1 MRYRKCARSVVLCA
15 ALTGLLITTPAPIV
29 QATEVYGATQNEQQD
44 HLTIEDVKKENK
56 QLLEQLNT
64 FQEKVNTLLPN
75 AGSGKD
81 VTYASIYS
89 DYSSYKENENVKS
102 TQSLLNDI
110 RDLISGNEGYT
121 DQLDKL
127 ANEYHDKEPDKNLYD
142 TLAELSKEII
152 TRQNDLRKQ
161 ETVFNA
167 VTPYKDLVLSSSV
180 TALTSNLG
188 LLRSTTDSK
197 RLALTPENEALY
209 TSASYATYK
218 TIITEADTQI
228 QSTTTLLSTIQTV
241 LTGYITKAADHSL
254 TDDDIADIQKYM
266 SSTDADSAKIS
277 AILEKVNA
285 LDISKLT
292 KRPSK
297 SSLKKQL
304 NAAKK
309 CPPDKY
315 TTYTKETD
323 SVFKQCLADAQKVY
337 NNPDATSTEISRAAT
352 ALKNAIKNLKE
363 VDRAYKVVGNT
374 YYYKVSAF
382 GAFGN
387 DKADDT
393 YALQKA
399 LDQSRSG
406 VNVVIQIPKGTYY
419 ISKTLY
425 IQSNTTLNMASG
437 AKIYRSKSALGKN
450 MLKNTDS
457 KHKTSGHG
465 KYTLSQNITINGGIW
480 DGGDISESKTGCNLI
495 YIGHADNVKLIGTTI
510 RNCHG
515 SHALE
520 FAGVQNGLVRS
531 CKFYGFRYDNDLYTS
546 EAIQF
551 DTCYSD
557 WAPGFT
563 KDKTTC
569 RNITVEKC
577 TISDYP
583 RAVGSHHVLS
593 SAKYENITIRNN
605 KIKRTSASTQ
615 GKSIVGI
622 FLMGVK
628 NAKITSNT
636 ITGYYYGAMIK
647 QSSKVSMKKNTFRN
661 NGIYNIAYSG
671 NDKANKYVK
680 FTVTKD
686 KVKTKRLTFTAPT
699 IKRGTMKT
707 RGQTYKIRKA
717 KKSYSVKLKKNLK
730 KKQKVSFYGKDKDG
744 NKFYRTY
751 YVN

>member
-29 QATEVYGATQNEQQD
+29 HATEVYGAEQNEQQEQ
-44 HLTIEDVKKENK
+44 LTIDDVKKENK
-56 QLLEQLNT
+56 HLLEQLNT
-64 FQEKVNTLLPN
+64 FQESVNALLPD

-81 VTYASIYS
+81 VTYNLIYN
-89 DYSSYKENENVKS
+89 DYSSYKENETIKN
-102 TQSLLNDI
+102 TQSLLTDI
-110 RDLISGNEGYT
+110 SKFVSENEGY
-121 DQLDKL
+121 LDKL
-127 ANEYHDKEPDKNLYD
+127 TNEYRDKEPDKNLYD
-142 TLAELSKEII
+142 ALDRLSKEI
-152 TRQNDLRKQ
+152 TKQQNALCKQ
-161 ETVFNA
+161 ETSFNA
-167 VTPYKDLVLSSSV
+167 VTPYKDLALSTSA
-180 TALTSNLG
+180 TALTSSLG

-218 TIITEADTQI
+218 TAIAEADTQI
-228 QSTTTLLSTIQTV
+228 QSTSTLLSSIQTA
-241 LTGYITKAADHSL
+241 LTGYMTAAADHTL
-254 TDDDIADIQKYM
+254 TNDDIEDIQNYM
-266 SSTDADSAKIS
+266 SYTDAESTKVS
-277 AILEKVNA
+277 AILEKINA

-304 NAAKK
+304 DAAKK

-337 NNPDATSTEISRAAT
+337 NNPDATSTEISKATT

-387 DKADDT
+387 DKTDDT

-419 ISKTLY
+419 ISNTLY

-450 MLKNTDS
+450 MLRNTDS

-480 DGGDISESKTGCNLI
+480 DGGDISKSKEGCNLV

-593 SAKYENITIRNN
+593 GAKYENITIRNN

-628 NAKITSNT
+628 NAKITGNT
-636 ITGYYYGAMIK
+636 VTGYYYGAMIK
-647 QSSKVSMKKNTFRN
+647 QSSKISMKKNTFRD

-671 NDKANKYVK
+671 NDTANKYVK

-686 KVKTKRLTFTAPT
+686 KVKTKKLTFTAPT
-699 IKRGTMKT
+699 IKSGTMKT
-707 RGQTYKIRKA
+707 NGQTYKIRKV
-717 KKSYSVKLKKNLK
+717 KKSHSVKLKKNLK
-730 KKQKVSFYGKDKDG
+730 KNQKVSFYGKDKDG

-751 YVN
+751 YVY